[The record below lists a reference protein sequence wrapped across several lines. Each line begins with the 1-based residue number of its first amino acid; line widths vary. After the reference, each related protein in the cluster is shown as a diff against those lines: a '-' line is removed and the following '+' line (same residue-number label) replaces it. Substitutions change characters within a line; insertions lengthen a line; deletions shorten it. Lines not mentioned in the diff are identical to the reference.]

1 MNINDLNPVQ
11 RQAAEI
17 LRPLLAA
24 YPNAKISADSIF
36 VYAVALSE
44 LPPAKLQAGVLRC
57 MRTCKPKFYGYFPSI
72 AEIMEAAQEVTDY
85 VSGTKMASPD
95 EAWNEV
101 QQQMQEAF
109 IYKTPVFSTPEVKRA
124 ALAMGWIGLC
134 ETPTNQIGTA
144 RAQFLR
150 LYESVCNTH
159 QGRKVND
166 SVVRLVGGENAIREL
181 ASSVAKDL
189 PKIEEGREPA

>member
-1 MNINDLNPVQ
+1 MNIDDLNQ
-11 RQAAEI
+11 DQQMAAEI

-24 YPNAKISADSIF
+24 YPNARLTADSIF

-44 LPPAKLQAGVLRC
+44 LHPRQLQAGGLRC
-57 MRTCKPKFYGYFPSI
+57 MRTCKFVPSI
-72 AEIMEAAQEVTDY
+72 AEIMEAAQDVTEHAN
-85 VSGTKMASPD
+85 GTKVSSPD

-101 QQQMQEAF
+101 QRQMEEAF
-109 IYKTPVFSTPEVKRA
+109 IYKKPVFSTPEIERA

-150 LYESVCNTH
+150 LYESVCSRQKSN
-159 QGRKVND
+159 QVNEN
-166 SVVRLVGGENAIREL
+166 VIRLVGGENAMREIT
-181 ASSVAKDL
+181 AGVMKCL
-189 PKIEEGREPA
+189 PAVSEGR

>member
-1 MNINDLNPVQ
+1 MNINDLNQ
-11 RQAAEI
+11 DQQMAAEI

-24 YPNAKISADSIF
+24 YPNARLTADSIF

-44 LPPAKLQAGVLRC
+44 LHPRQLQAGVLRC
-57 MRTCKPKFYGYFPSI
+57 MRTCKFFPSI
-72 AEIMEAAQEVTDY
+72 AEIMEAAQDVTEQAN
-85 VSGTKMASPD
+85 GTKVAAPD

-101 QQQMQEAF
+101 QRQLQEAF
-109 IYKTPVFSTPEVKRA
+109 IYKKPVFSTPEIERA

-150 LYESVCNTH
+150 LYESVCSRQKSN
-159 QGRKVND
+159 QVNEN
-166 SVVRLVGGENAIREL
+166 VIRLVGGENAMREIT
-181 ASSVAKDL
+181 AGVVKSL
-189 PKIEEGREPA
+189 PPVRDGRETA